1 MKMSFPIEKM
11 GKKFCSH
18 RHVSEL
24 TGGGKSYTAPTVPP
38 VPSTFIGD
46 QKNRGVRGGRGGGI
60 YTTQKIEVWLVVES
74 VGVGDLEGF
83 GVEDTLTWN

>member
-1 MKMSFPIEKM
+1 M
-11 GKKFCSH
+11 GVVKSSH
-18 RHVSEL
+18 GSD
-24 TGGGKSYTAPTVPP
+24 SSPPP

-46 QKNRGVRGGRGGGI
+46 QKNGGVRGGRGGGI

-83 GVEDTLTWN
+83 GVEDTLPETNSSHLKMMVSNRNLRL